1 MSRKCLQYATFLSIA
16 LGVVFLD
23 IPAEYPLTP
32 PTPAVMGQADAS
44 GWQLLARKAKSR
56 RTPPSAP
63 LAGRTAYAGGRRAS
77 GDTALLNPRT
87 AQHATNHR
95 LIYGLLFGV
104 VLGWTWRTYR
114 IVGKGII
121 PESIVE

>member
-1 MSRKCLQYATFLSIA
+1 MSRKCLQYAAFLSIT
-16 LGVVFLD
+16 LGMVFLD
-23 IPAEYPLTP
+23 LPAEYPLTP
-32 PTPAVMGQADAS
+32 PTPTVMGQADAS
-44 GWQLLARKAKSR
+44 GWHLLARKAKSR

-63 LAGRTAYAGGRRAS
+63 LAGRTAYASVRLSSGG
-77 GDTALLNPRT
+77 TALFNPRT
-87 AQHATNHR
+87 AQHAINHR